1 MDSLAI
7 DETVSVFE
15 LQDPSRKAA
24 QLITWHTATPHQF
37 AVPYTKCV
45 SEYEVPVKATFEP
58 DSQTFFTA
66 NTWLHAL
73 QVNSL
78 AL

>member
-7 DETVSVFE
+7 DETVSVLE

-24 QLITWHTATPHQF
+24 QGITRCTATPRQF
-37 AVPYTKCV
+37 AVPYTKRV
-45 SEYEVPVKATFEP
+45 LEYEAPVKAVFVAA
-58 DSQTFFTA
+58 SQTFFTV